1 MPEETKR
8 NQKGKNESKE
18 QRKKRQPRHQAGP
31 VEKKQEKEPEKQKE
45 TPKAPE
51 KPAYQ
56 PPGPEFYQGLKRE
69 TDEILK
75 ITEEENSKY
84 KKKEIQS
91 NWAKY
96 EMPIESYE
104 AMDEQENLGA
114 DYETLI
120 QAPLSV
126 GTHFQFKHEK
136 SWDVT
141 SSPSPYETYFDID
154 MGDLVIALSTI
165 PFYERTNIDKS
176 VFTASDFQSMDHR
189 AMKYKQKYYKDN
201 KYNTPDLDTQNS
213 IINKLCEKNEE
224 NTTSSE
230 NIEISNEKINEDNVL
245 RFKDSLDTNGHPVD
259 NKVDKKLELNI
270 NSNEDINII
279 KPKEIEKL
287 KTTTEILIKP
297 KIIMEPKGDD
307 PMIDNDDF
315 DNNLLA
321 STNDE
326 IVKKSVKEIPVSNIS
341 EDRPQETLQIQK
353 ESKNPIIESPE
364 DLEKWLDDFLD
375 G

>member
-1 MPEETKR
+1 MPEEIKK
-8 NQKGKNESKE
+8 NQKGKNDSKE

-45 TPKAPE
+45 TTKAPE

-56 PPGPEFYQGLKRE
+56 PPGPEFYKGLKRE
-69 TDEILK
+69 TEEILK

-104 AMDEQENLGA
+104 AMDEQEHLGA

-165 PFYERTNIDKS
+165 PFYERNNIDKS
-176 VFTASDFQSMDHR
+176 VFSESDFQSMDHR
-189 AMKYKQKYYKDN
+189 ATKYKQKYYKDN
-201 KYNTPDLDTQNS
+201 KYNTPDLDAQNS
-213 IINKLCEKNEE
+213 IINKLCDKKEE
-224 NTTSSE
+224 NTTLSE
-230 NIEISNEKINEDNVL
+230 NIEISSEKSNEDNL
-245 RFKDSLDTNGHPVD
+245 LGFKDIKLDAIDDHPED
-259 NKVDKKLELNI
+259 NKIEKALELNI
-270 NSNEDINII
+270 KSNQDITII
-279 KPKEIEKL
+279 KPKEIDQL
-287 KTTTEILIKP
+287 KTESESLTKPELITDTIQETK
-297 KIIMEPKGDD
+297 EDD
-307 PMIDNDDF
+307 PII

-321 STNDE
+321 SPDDE
-326 IVKKSVKEIPVSNIS
+326 TVEEAEIPVSKVT
-341 EDRPQETLQIQK
+341 ETKPQVTSQIQK
-353 ESKNPIIESPE
+353 DSKNPIIESPE